1 MKKTMRII
9 WAGLGFL
16 FTGLGAVG
24 TVLPILPTVP
34 FLLAAVFCFAKSS
47 EKLHRWFTGTRLYRN
62 NLESFVK
69 KRAMSLRTK
78 CKIIGMVTLLMA
90 VGFAMMSAVPVG
102 RVVLAVV
109 WICHV
114 IYFGFMVETERQ
126 EQTDTAGEE

>member
-1 MKKTMRII
+1 MKNTIRII

-47 EKLHRWFTGTRLYRN
+47 EKLHRWFTGTKLYRN

-69 KRAMSLRTK
+69 KRAMSVKTK
-78 CKIIGMVTLLMA
+78 AKIIGMVTLLMA
-90 VGFAMMSAVPVG
+90 IGFAMMSAVPVG
-102 RVVLAVV
+102 RIILAVV
-109 WICHV
+109 WVCHV
-114 IYFGFMVETERQ
+114 IYFGFMVETEK
-126 EQTDTAGEE
+126 

>member
-1 MKKTMRII
+1 MKNTIRII

-16 FTGLGAVG
+16 CTGLGAAG

-47 EKLHRWFTGTRLYRN
+47 EKLHRWFTGTKLYRN

-69 KRAMSLRTK
+69 KRAMSAKTK
-78 CKIIGMVTLLMA
+78 GRIIGMVTLLMA

-102 RVVLAVV
+102 RIVLAVV
-109 WICHV
+109 WVCHV
-114 IYFGFMVETERQ
+114 IYFGFMVETEK
-126 EQTDTAGEE
+126 